1 MILDGK
7 LYLVRIRQERSEN
20 MTKQNHS
27 KQLIH
32 NLYNSIAQSDV
43 KNSEDISEVLL
54 KVYSK
59 LDDSKENERLI
70 NRLVNYI
77 YFTALTEKIAF
88 NEEQNDLINQL
99 NEIGGKVGVNNTY
112 RSPIG
117 SKYSF

>member
-1 MILDGK
+1 
-7 LYLVRIRQERSEN
+7 
-20 MTKQNHS
+20 MTKRNHS

-32 NLYNSIAQSDV
+32 NLYNSIAQSDL
-43 KNSEDISEVLL
+43 KNKEDINEVLL

-59 LDDSKENERLI
+59 LDDNKENEILI

-77 YFTALTEKIAF
+77 YFTALTEKIMF

-112 RSPIG
+112 RAPIG